1 MASIRKRTGKKGT
14 TYNVE
19 IRMKGASPQRASFT
33 SLTKAKAWV
42 QSTESAIR
50 EGRHFTTTEAKK
62 YTVKQLIEEYKTEVT
77 EKNPKA
83 RSQKFQLDYW
93 KDEIG
98 HLVLA
103 DVTKKVINEKKKEL
117 LKGLTPTGNVRS
129 PATVKRYLAAL
140 SSAFTYAIDELELL
154 NENPVSKVPKPT
166 EPKGRVRYLSKD
178 EEIDGE
184 IVEGEKTRLLKAC
197 KNSENTYLYTVVVL
211 ALSTGMRQGEIMN
224 LKWKDVDIV
233 QGRITLFD
241 TKNGESRAVTL
252 TGKALELVKE
262 HKKYHRRLDMPMLFP
277 SKKGYVLTKDGKK
290 EDKAMNL
297 RKPWVKVLK
306 EAEVEDFHFHDLRHT
321 AASYLAMNNAT
332 LHEIAEVL
340 GHKTLTMAMR
350 YTHLS
355 EAHTSSVVAKMNAV
369 MFNE

>member
-1 MASIRKRTGKKGT
+1 MASIRKHVGKKGT
-14 TYNVE
+14 TYHVE
-19 IRMKGASPQRASFT
+19 IRMKGALPQRASFK

-42 QSTESAIR
+42 QTTESAIR
-50 EGRHFTTTEAKK
+50 DGRHFVSAEAKK
-62 YTVKQLIEEYKTEVT
+62 YTVKQLIEEYKEEVT
-77 EKNPKA
+77 DKNPKA

-93 KDEIG
+93 KGEIG

-103 DVTKKVINEKKKEL
+103 DVTKKVINSKKKEL
-117 LKGLTPTGNVRS
+117 SKGLTPTGSVRS

-140 SSAFTYAIDELELL
+140 SQAFTYAIDELELL

-178 EEIDGE
+178 EDIDGE
-184 IVEGEKTRLLKAC
+184 IVEGEMTRLLKAC
-197 KNSENTYLYTVVVL
+197 KKSENPYLYTVVVL

-224 LKWKDVDIV
+224 LKWKDVDTT
-233 QGRITLFD
+233 QGRIILED

-252 TGKALELVKE
+252 TGKALKLVKE
-262 HKKYHRRLDMPMLFP
+262 HKKLHRRIGTPMLFP
-277 SKKGYVLTKDGKK
+277 SKTGYIMKDGVML
-290 EDKAMNL
+290 DKAMNL
-297 RKPWVKVLK
+297 RKPWVKALG
-306 EAEVEDFHFHDLRHT
+306 EAKVEDFHFHDLRHT

-340 GHKTLTMAMR
+340 GHKTLEMAKR

>member
-1 MASIRKRTGKKGT
+1 MASIRKHIGKKGT

-19 IRMKGASPQRASFT
+19 IRMKGFPPQRATFKSI
-33 SLTKAKAWV
+33 TKAKQWV
-42 QSTESAIR
+42 QTTESAIR
-50 EGRHFTTTEAKK
+50 DGRHFTTTEARKH
-62 YTVKQLIEEYKTEVT
+62 TLAELIKEYKEEVT
-77 EKNPKA
+77 DKNPKA
-83 RSQKFQLDYW
+83 RSQKFQLEYW
-93 KDEIG
+93 SNELG

-103 DVTKKVINEKKKEL
+103 DVTPKVINKQKKEL
-117 LKGLTPTGNVRS
+117 LKGLTPTREVRS

-140 SSAFTYAIDELELL
+140 SQAFTYAVKELELI
-154 NENPVSKVPKPT
+154 NENPVSKVTKPK

-184 IVEGEKTRLLKAC
+184 IVDGEKTRLLKAC
-197 KNSENTYLYTVVVL
+197 RQSENPYLYTVVVL

-224 LKWKDVDIV
+224 LKWSDIDTV
-233 QGRITLFD
+233 QGQITLHD
-241 TKNGESRAVTL
+241 TKNGETRAVTL
-252 TGKALELVKE
+252 TGKALELVKA
-262 HKKYHRRLDMPMLFP
+262 HPRRLDTLLLFP
-277 SKKGYVLTKDGKK
+277 SKVHN
-290 EDKAMNL
+290 DKPMNL
-297 RKPWVKVLK
+297 RKPWVKALEDAVIT
-306 EAEVEDFHFHDLRHT
+306 DFHFHDLRHT